1 VTVEQR
7 MRART
12 GLVSGRRQRDGRET
26 CNMNMINLNRL
37 AASTVATLF
46 ATMICVSAAIGP
58 GVIA

>member
-1 VTVEQR
+1 
-7 MRART
+7 MRR
-12 GLVSGRRQRDGRET
+12 
-26 CNMNMINLNRL
+26 NNFNRL

>member
-1 VTVEQR
+1 
-7 MRART
+7 ML
-12 GLVSGRRQRDGRET
+12 GDFS
-26 CNMNMINLNRL
+26 MISNKLNRL